1 MGLIIG
7 IIIYIILT
15 IGILPYANSYS
26 YVKYSVVPHFILAIL
41 TVYVNTK
48 LGFNGLIENILF
60 LALFHYS
67 SQGSLNSLEK
77 DKDSGM
83 DDIFGHMIVRKANN
97 LFVIVY
103 FIVYLLL
110 NVKLK

>member
-7 IIIYIILT
+7 IITYIILT

-26 YVKYSVVPHFILAIL
+26 YVKYSVVPHFILAMI

-60 LALFHYS
+60 
-67 SQGSLNSLEK
+67 
-77 DKDSGM
+77 
-83 DDIFGHMIVRKANN
+83 
-97 LFVIVY
+97 
-103 FIVYLLL
+103 